1 MNKKN
6 LNYIKLENNKEVLDF
21 INEIY
26 KGNDLVNDVLLK
38 LPEEEFRE
46 LVLIILDC
54 WLNYLSEYKGLPSKY
69 ISFVGNVM
77 IKSKHILVKSKI
89 EEYVMFSSL
98 DKNKRHHKIKELPKT
113 LMPLFRPL
121 HQYRA
126 INVIITQLTNIVC
139 DRTVIYGVDVPEVLK
154 KRFNDAN
161 LGEHYRFINF
171 ELTSESATHGFIN
184 IESALTNFYLFDDKN
199 PWKSHWYMSENCVT
213 KSFKEL
219 KVNYLKNSPE
229 FPESN
234 ELFYKKKFY
243 NINMVIQAFGFM
255 LRNEM
260 HIWRSLDPFTLYFII
275 ELNSLMSL
283 YDPGYH
289 RRCYL
294 KSLENTPKT
303 NRKFKYLLYLF
314 NSIRHYIKLYPFY
327 RHSKRSIT
335 LKEAFLWPQIEDKW
349 PRNLLGHINVGDLFT
364 LKLTCLGTQNRRL
377 TLSDWIFR
385 RYVYYIFIPYNLFV
399 GELRSGINSGF
410 KFISY
415 VENDPKLHSI
425 RDLVMFITIYWVREQ
440 ELPNINKSCLSE
452 ISIKDILESIFEHG
466 DEYLEK

>member
-1 MNKKN
+1 MDKKN
-6 LNYIKLENNKEVLDF
+6 LNYINLRNDKEVLDF
-21 INEIY
+21 INKTY
-26 KGNDLVNDVLLK
+26 KGDDLVNNMLLK

-46 LVLIILDC
+46 FVLIILDC
-54 WLNYLSEYKGLPSKY
+54 WLDYLSEYKGLPSKY

-89 EEYVMFSSL
+89 EGYSTFSSL
-98 DKNKRHHKIKELPKT
+98 DKNRRIHEINELPKT

-154 KRFNDAN
+154 KCFDHAN

-171 ELTSESATHGFIN
+171 GLTSESATHGFIN

-199 PWKSHWYMSENCVT
+199 PWKSHWYMSEDCVT

-229 FPESN
+229 FPESK

-303 NRKFKYLLYLF
+303 NWKFKYLLYLF
-314 NSIRHYIKLYPFY
+314 NSIYCYIKLYPFY
-327 RHSKRSIT
+327 RHNKRSIT
-335 LKEAFLWPQIEDKW
+335 LKEAFLWPQIENKW
-349 PRNLLGHINVGDLFT
+349 PRNVISPVNVGDLFT
-364 LKLTCLGTQNRRL
+364 LKLACLGAKNRRL

-385 RYVYYIFIPYNLFV
+385 RYIYYIFIPYNLFTH
-399 GELRSGINSGF
+399 ELRSGINSGV
-410 KFISY
+410 KFVFY
-415 VENDPKLHSI
+415 VKNDPKLDLISQ
-425 RDLVMFITIYWVREQ
+425 LVMSITLYWIREK

-452 ISIKDILESIFEHG
+452 ISIKDIVESFFEHEN
-466 DEYLEK
+466 EYLEK

>member
-1 MNKKN
+1 MNKHLNNRYLKN
-6 LNYIKLENNKEVLDF
+6 DKEVLDF

-26 KGNDLVNDVLLK
+26 KEDNLLNNMLLK
-38 LPEEEFRE
+38 LPEEEFKE
-46 LVLIILDC
+46 FVLIILDC
-54 WLNYLSEYKGLPSKY
+54 WLDYLSEYKGLPSKY

-77 IKSKHILVKSKI
+77 VKSKHLLKKSKMEGYI
-89 EEYVMFSSL
+89 TFSSL
-98 DKNKRHHKIKELPKT
+98 DKDKRNHDISELPKT

-126 INVIITQLTNIVC
+126 INSIITGFTNIVC
-139 DRTVIYGVDVPEVLK
+139 GRIVRSGVDVPEILK
-154 KRFNDAN
+154 KDFNYTN

-184 IESALTNFYLFDDKN
+184 VESALTNFYLFDDKN
-199 PWKSHWYMSENCVT
+199 PWKSHWYMSEDCVT

-219 KVNYLKNSPE
+219 KTNYLKNSPE
-229 FPESN
+229 FPESE

-243 NINMVIQAFGFM
+243 NINMLIQAFGFM

-289 RRCYL
+289 RRSYL
-294 KSLENTPKT
+294 KSLERTPKI

-314 NSIRHYIKLYPFY
+314 NSVCHYIKLYPFY

-335 LKEAFLWPQIEDKW
+335 LKEAFLWPQIESKW
-349 PRNLLGHINVGDLFT
+349 PRNVLSHLNVGDLFT
-364 LKLTCLGTQNRRL
+364 LKLACLGTKNQRL

-385 RYVYYIFIPYNLFV
+385 RYVYYIFIPYNFFV
-399 GELRSGINSGF
+399 HELRSGINSGF
-410 KFISY
+410 KFVFY
-415 VENDPKLHSI
+415 VKNDPKL
-425 RDLVMFITIYWVREQ
+425 DLISKLIMSITIYWVREE

-452 ISIKDILESIFEHG
+452 ISIKDILESLFEHG
-466 DEYLEK
+466 NEYLEK